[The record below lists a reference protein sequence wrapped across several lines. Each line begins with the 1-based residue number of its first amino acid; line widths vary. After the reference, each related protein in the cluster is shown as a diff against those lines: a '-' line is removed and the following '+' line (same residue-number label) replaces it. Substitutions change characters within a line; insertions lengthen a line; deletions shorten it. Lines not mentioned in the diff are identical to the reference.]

1 MKNAQKNK
9 KIFLFS
15 LFIIFYFTNFLYSQ
29 NFYWE
34 NPREISN
41 QNSMFPKTLSNSS
54 QSFVFWQEVDFSKK
68 EIYLCFQKNQEGD
81 SSPKKIAG
89 PFSYSSIDV
98 PEIYSVAI
106 LNNGTFA
113 VSIVENSS
121 IFVFSST
128 DGGETFSQT
137 KLKTL
142 GLMISPKIFKTNA
155 NAFKMFVS
163 FGNSDSFNIYTCD
176 SKDGINWSK
185 FEIFEPSKKLKNS
198 FLPVLIPYKNGD
210 VVVFQSQFT
219 PPNTTRFSYQLYA
232 TFRGSEKGKWSEPIL
247 LTNENSFY
255 KNNSKEFYNFHNQ
268 RAALCIFENEIF
280 LAWERTEN
288 TNSSIWSAKIDEKG
302 IVKNTSEQIVLQ
314 KKAFRPEFFVYK
326 NNLFITWFDSRNG
339 NESVYFAKKE
349 GEFWNEYA
357 IAENENSNIFINPL
371 ILNSNGRGKEKIL
384 SFVWQQNSPKNQ
396 SSIVIIVPDKTI
408 TPPTLVP
415 INFKKNHRAN
425 SKKAQIQITFPQDSS
440 GIKSYS
446 YTWSKNQ
453 DEQVLAI
460 PMESVKANQKSVK
473 QNLECKNG
481 DGIYYF
487 SVKIQDYAGN
497 WSEETQI
504 EYNLDSTPP
513 LSPKILFD
521 NCDENHIL
529 NSNNFK
535 ISWEK
540 SPEIDTSGY
549 VYKLEYL
556 FKIPSSLA
564 DSSRHPCELSN
575 EQKQKI
581 VEDLQTR
588 FEKSINKNKN
598 LGTEIQTLET
608 SSQKFYDYSNGVY
621 AFYVAA
627 VDDLGNVGKPN
638 VEMFIMNKFEP
649 QTYVNSAKITQDEL
663 GQNYLTIDGGGF
675 TYDGIIDK
683 IIIDDD
689 GLEPFS
695 QFFLQKN
702 DDFKIESNNL
712 ISNIK
717 ISSEIEEGSYKLIL
731 HHTDRGNYKT
741 ENIFSIGNQRSVKIE
756 AEYNVPKTYNEKFS
770 HKKSLLFYIVI
781 FGLLLIFCVII
792 IFFIINQF
800 NFYLT
805 EKILIKKQVQ
815 SIFEG
820 KIMPMK
826 QIKNKL
832 KHQKSLKKQFM
843 IFTVL
848 IIIFAVAIIAIQS
861 GSKNILLQEKTM
873 ATGLENRIE
882 VLEESLSSGVRNFLP
897 TNNILE
903 LSSLPAQ
910 KDAMSEI
917 EYITIVGQSQN
928 EEKSK
933 NLNVIWATNDPK
945 YENQKIEYGVSA
957 ITDEE
962 YLSIIEKCSLI
973 DANIPQKIIKLS
985 DSFNEFLQNSDKNYS
1000 SVTEDER
1007 EVLDSQES
1015 DFRKKI
1021 NDELLKL
1028 SKIYSSS
1035 FPNFDV
1041 SKLDLK
1047 NTEYLFYSPVLY
1059 RQGNSK
1065 NYVHAVIFIK
1075 LSTQNLISS
1084 IKESRNSIIRN
1095 SLIVAFVTIL
1105 LGVFISYLF
1114 ATLMVRPLK
1123 KLEKYVTM
1131 IGRTKNKIELK
1142 GKELEIKSKD
1152 EIGRLSV
1159 AINNMTEELVRA
1171 AEEDIL
1177 RLDGKSVQ
1185 NAFLPL
1191 EKASTIARYDDSKIQ
1206 CFGYYEGESGVS
1218 GDYFDYHKLSED
1230 WFIAIKCDA
1239 SGHGVPA
1246 AIIMTVVAT
1255 LFREYYENWN
1265 FQKDGTQIN
1274 KLIEQIN
1281 DAIETLGLMGKFA
1294 AIIIC
1299 LINQKTGEVY
1309 ICNSGDP
1316 LVHIYDSFEQKVKTL
1331 SLEEYPVA
1339 GVFPSS
1345 MISEK
1350 LKVEKLVLNHND
1362 VLFLYTD
1369 GIEESKRVIRDSNF
1383 APKMDI
1389 IQVKNSKNQKEENA
1403 SKFKEQTEDF
1413 GSKRIFEI
1421 IESVMT
1427 QKKYVLLK
1435 QENPIKNEILEFDFS
1450 SSNGSISDAIIALAS
1465 CEKIFRLYKP
1475 NGLTRTDYVKV
1486 DKKIDEFLKN
1496 YFNNYELYSRHKTQN
1511 PETPNYVDY
1520 EHLKEDEQS
1529 DDLTLL
1535 AIRRI

>member
-1 MKNAQKNK
+1 MV
-9 KIFLFS
+9 FS
-15 LFIIFYFTNFLYSQ
+15 FANFLYSQ

-34 NPREISN
+34 NPRENSN
-41 QNSMFPKTLSNSS
+41 KNAMFPKTISNSS
-54 QSFVFWQEVDFSKK
+54 QSLVFWQEVDFSKK
-68 EIYLCFQKNQEGD
+68 EISLNFQKIQEGD
-81 SSPKKIAG
+81 SPLKKIAG

-106 LNNGTFA
+106 LDNGTFS
-113 VSIVENSS
+113 VCVLENSS
-121 IFVFSST
+121 ILVFSSS

-137 KLKTL
+137 KLKTS
-142 GLMISPKIFKTNA
+142 GLMISPKIFRTNS

-163 FGNSDSFNIYTCD
+163 FGKSDSFDIYTCD
-176 SKDGINWSK
+176 SKDGITWSK
-185 FEIFEPSKKLKNS
+185 FELFEPSKKLKNS
-198 FLPVLIPYKNGD
+198 FLPVLIPYKKGD
-210 VVVFQSQFT
+210 AVVFQSQFT

-232 TFRGSEKGKWSEPIL
+232 TFRENEKSKWSEPIL

-268 RAALCIFENEIF
+268 RASLCVFENEIF

-288 TNSSIWSAKIDEKG
+288 TNSSIWCAKINENG
-302 IVKNTSEQIVLQ
+302 IVKNSSEQIVQQ
-314 KKAFRPEFFVYK
+314 KNAFRPEFFIYK

-357 IAENENSNIFINPL
+357 IAENENSNLFVNPL
-371 ILNSNGRGKEKIL
+371 ILNPNAGDEDKIL

-408 TPPTLVP
+408 EKPTLIP

-425 SKKAQIQITFPQDSS
+425 AKKSQIQINFPQDSS

-446 YTWSKNQ
+446 YVWSKNQ
-453 DEQVLAI
+453 NEQVLEI
-460 PMESVKANQKSVK
+460 PIETVKANQKSVN
-473 QNLECKNG
+473 QTLECKNG

-497 WSEETQI
+497 WSEKSQI

-513 LSPKILFD
+513 LSPKILLD

-540 SPEIDTSGY
+540 SKEIDTAGY

-564 DSSRHPCELSN
+564 DSSRHPCKLSN

-581 VEDLQTR
+581 VENLQNR
-588 FEKSINKNKN
+588 FEKSVNQNKN
-598 LGTEIQTLET
+598 LGTKIQTLET
-608 SSQKFYDYSNGVY
+608 SSQKFYNYSNGVY

-663 GQNYLTIDGGGF
+663 GQNYLTISGGGF

-689 GLEPFS
+689 GIEPFS
-695 QFFLQKN
+695 QILLQKN

-717 ISSEIEEGSYKLIL
+717 ISSEIEEGSYRLIL

-741 ENIFSIGNQRSVKIE
+741 ENIFVIGNQRSVKIE
-756 AEYNVPKTYNEKFS
+756 AEYNVPKTFNENFT
-770 HKKSLLFYIVI
+770 HKKSFLFYIVI
-781 FGLLLIFCVII
+781 FVLLLIFCAII

-800 NFYLT
+800 NFSVT
-805 EKILIKKQVQ
+805 EKILTKKQVK

-820 KIMPMK
+820 KIMPMR
-826 QIKNKL
+826 QIQNKL
-832 KHQKSLKKQFM
+832 KHQKSLKSRFM
-843 IFTVL
+843 ILTFL
-848 IIIFAVAIIAIQS
+848 IVVFAVSIIALQS
-861 GSKNILLQEKTM
+861 GLKNIRLQEETM
-873 ATGLENRIE
+873 ATGLENRVE

-917 EYITIVGQSQN
+917 EYITIVGESQN
-928 EEKSK
+928 EENSK

-945 YENQKIEYGVSA
+945 YENQKIEYGISVV
-957 ITDEE
+957 TEEE
-962 YLSIIEKCSLI
+962 YLPIIEKCSLI
-973 DANIPQKIIKLS
+973 NANIPQKIVKLS
-985 DSFNEFLQNSDKNYS
+985 EDFNEFLQNSNENYS
-1000 SVTEDER
+1000 LADEAER

-1021 NDELLKL
+1021 NDELLNLAKN
-1028 SKIYSSS
+1028 YSSS

-1059 RQGNSK
+1059 RQGNSQ
-1065 NYVHAVIFIK
+1065 NYVHAIIFIK
-1075 LSTQNLISS
+1075 LSTQNLINS
-1084 IKESRNSIIRN
+1084 INESKNSIIKN
-1095 SLIVAFVTIL
+1095 ALIVAFVTIL
-1105 LGVFISYLF
+1105 LGVFVSYLF
-1114 ATLMVRPLK
+1114 GTLMVRPLK

-1152 EIGRLSV
+1152 EIGRLGV
-1159 AINNMTEELVRA
+1159 AVNNMTEELVRA

-1191 EKASTIARYDDSKIQ
+1191 EKKSTIARYDDSKIQ

-1218 GDYFDYHKLSED
+1218 GDYFDYHKLNEE

-1281 DAIETLGLMGKFA
+1281 DSIESLGLMGKFA

-1309 ICNSGDP
+1309 ICNAGDS

-1331 SLEEYPVA
+1331 SLEKSPVA
-1339 GVFPSS
+1339 GVFHSS
-1345 MISEK
+1345 MIFEK
-1350 LKVEKLVLNHND
+1350 FKVEKIILNHND

-1383 APKMDI
+1383 APKMDVVQI
-1389 IQVKNSKNQKEENA
+1389 KKINSKNQKDETI
-1403 SKFKEQTEDF
+1403 SKLEEQTEDF

-1427 QKKYVLLK
+1427 QKKYVLFK
-1435 QENPIKNEILEFDFS
+1435 QENPRKDEKLEFDFS

-1465 CEKIFRLYKP
+1465 CEKVFRFYKP
-1475 NGLTRTDYVKV
+1475 DGLTRTDYVKV
-1486 DKKIDEFLKN
+1486 DKKIDEFLKI

-1511 PETPNYVDY
+1511 PSTPNYVDY

-1535 AIRRI
+1535 AIRRV